1 MFDKKFVPEK
11 PFSDFKWKWACLQ
24 CTEGL
29 NDPVILL
36 GVLFRMRKLELLNK
50 GIKYSSDEF
59 ARELIELSKDTEE
72 SVGVDLARRTGE
84 RNLIR
89 NSGQYWRALNLIVP
103 GGRSGKIELTDFTNG
118 ICSNNS
124 SDISVAKSAS
134 SVVRRM
140 RIMVETWFDYLS
152 IKTYIG
158 NCM

>member
-84 RNLIR
+84 RNLMKFLAQVI
-89 NSGQYWRALNLIVP
+89 GWQIIL
-103 GGRSGKIELTDFTNG
+103 KEDF
-118 ICSNNS
+118 S
-124 SDISVAKSAS
+124 
-134 SVVRRM
+134 
-140 RIMVETWFDYLS
+140 
-152 IKTYIG
+152 
-158 NCM
+158 

>member
-103 GGRSGKIELTDFTNG
+103 GGRSGKIELTDFRKAKNG
-118 ICSNNS
+118 
-124 SDISVAKSAS
+124 
-134 SVVRRM
+134 
-140 RIMVETWFDYLS
+140 
-152 IKTYIG
+152 
-158 NCM
+158 

>member
-103 GGRSGKIELTDFTNG
+103 G